1 MLVTLGG
8 QRELKVLTTNARE
21 NVGDQ
26 VVIGLSFASEWL
38 REWWKFFFLTNHRA
52 KKIKTSATPDNS
64 RPSIINCYKEGK
76 SR

>member
-26 VVIGLSFASEWL
+26 VVIGLSFTSEWL
-38 REWWKFFFLTNHRA
+38 REWWKFFFDQSQSKEDQNHCN
-52 KKIKTSATPDNS
+52 P
-64 RPSIINCYKEGK
+64 G
-76 SR
+76 